1 MAIVYVAKREREGMC
16 GSGFYSKLKKAVPIG
31 SNN

>member
-1 MAIVYVAKREREGMC
+1 MC
-16 GSGFYSKLKKAVPIG
+16 GSDFYSKLKKAVPIW